1 MRNQL
6 ATFIQQPCEQVRHFR
21 RTDALSLAAAL
32 IGWSFVSPRLPA
44 LWRAMLQAGVGGVLV
59 WVTRTPLGL
68 GPPRLRAGL
77 RWGSLAALPVA
88 GTVAATTTLAPV
100 RRSMADRRPP
110 AAAPEWLLLRIPVGT
125 VWSEESAFRG
135 ALTTAG
141 SGAFGA
147 RGGRLLQACAFGL
160 SHIADARATGEPV
173 AATVLVTG
181 IAGWLFGWLAGRSG
195 SLAAPML
202 AHLAVNEAG
211 AIAVLAVRSSSRGI
225 LGR

>member
-1 MRNQL
+1 MSAGR
-6 ATFIQQPCEQVRHFR
+6 FR
-21 RTDALSLAAAL
+21 RTGALSLAAAL

-44 LWRAMLQAGVGGVLV
+44 SLRTVLQAGVGGLLI
-59 WVTRTPLGL
+59 WVTRAPLGL
-68 GPPRLRAGL
+68 SAPRSWAGL
-77 RWGSLAALPVA
+77 RLGSLVAFCVA
-88 GTVAATTTLAPV
+88 GTVAATTVLAPV

-110 AAAPEWLLLRIPVGT
+110 AAAPDWLLLRIPVGT

-141 SGAFGA
+141 AAAFGA

-181 IAGWLFGWLAGRSG
+181 IAGWLFGWLANRSG

-211 AIAVLAVRSSSRGI
+211 AIAVLAVRSSNR
-225 LGR
+225 

>member
-1 MRNQL
+1 M
-6 ATFIQQPCEQVRHFR
+6 
-21 RTDALSLAAAL
+21 SLAAAL

-44 LWRAMLQAGVGGVLV
+44 SWRTVLQAGVGGLLV
-59 WVTRTPLGL
+59 WVTGAPLGL
-68 GPPRLRAGL
+68 GPPRLWAGL
-77 RWGSLAALPVA
+77 RLGSPTAFSVA
-88 GTVAATTTLAPV
+88 GTVAATTVLAPV

-110 AAAPEWLLLRIPVGT
+110 ATAPEWLLLRIPVGT

-135 ALTTAG
+135 ALSTAG
-141 SGAFGA
+141 AAAFGA

-181 IAGWLFGWLAGRSG
+181 IAGWVFGWLADRSE

-211 AIAVLAVRSSSRGI
+211 AIAVLAVRSSKRGI
-225 LGR
+225 LRS